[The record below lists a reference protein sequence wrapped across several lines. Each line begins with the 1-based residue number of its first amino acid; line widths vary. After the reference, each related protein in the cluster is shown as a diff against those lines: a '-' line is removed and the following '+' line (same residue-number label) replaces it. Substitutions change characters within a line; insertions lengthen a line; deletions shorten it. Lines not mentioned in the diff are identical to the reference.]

1 MQNQSSSTSLNF
13 LARLGR
19 AAVVSCIVAC
29 QLFVGVAAVRAEIID
44 RVLAVV
50 DGAVITLSDVTA
62 ASELGLVPED
72 VADDRIGAVLARLIS
87 RQLILTEVDRYTPSE
102 PTEQAISQEVETVR
116 ARFPSEEAYAS
127 ALTRS
132 GLDDKR
138 LRLLL
143 RDSLRI
149 RAYLEQRFPVP
160 PAGEEELRRYYNEH
174 LQEFAQAG
182 QPAPFENVRTRIEQ
196 AVVSARREVLVDDW
210 VNGLRRRADINNV
223 YLARR

>member
-1 MQNQSSSTSLNF
+1 MQNPGSSNSKNL
-13 LARLGR
+13 LARFGH
-19 AAVVSCIVAC
+19 AAAMSCIVPYV
-29 QLFVGVAAVRAEIID
+29 LLVGVATIRAEIID

-62 ASELGLVPED
+62 ASELGLVPEEA
-72 VADDRIGAVLARLIS
+72 ADDRIGAVLARLIN
-87 RQLILTEVDRYTPSE
+87 RQLILREVDRYTPSE
-102 PTEQAISQEVETVR
+102 PTEEAVDQEVATVR
-116 ARFPSEEAYAS
+116 ARFTSPEAYAS

-149 RAYLEQRFPVP
+149 RAYVEQRFSVP
-160 PAGEEELRRYYNEH
+160 PPGDEELRRYYSEH

-182 QPAPFENVRTRIEQ
+182 QPAPFENVRTQIDQ
-196 AVVSARREVLVDDW
+196 AVVSARRETLVDDW
-210 VNGLRRRADINNV
+210 VNGLRRRADIINV

>member
-1 MQNQSSSTSLNF
+1 MQNPSSSKSNHL
-13 LARLGR
+13 LARFKY
-19 AAVVSCIVAC
+19 AAAMSCIVPYV
-29 QLFVGVAAVRAEIID
+29 LFVGGAAVRAEIID

-50 DGAVITLSDVTA
+50 DGAVIMLSDATA

-72 VADDRIGAVLARLIS
+72 SADDRIGAVLSRLIN
-87 RQLILTEVDRYTPSE
+87 RQLILREVDRYTPSE
-102 PTEQAISQEVETVR
+102 PTDQAVDQEGETVR
-116 ARFPSEEAYAS
+116 ARFTSAEAYAS

-132 GLDDKR
+132 GLDEKR

-149 RAYLEQRFPVP
+149 RAYVEQRFAVP
-160 PAGEEELRRYYNEH
+160 PPGEEELRRYYSEH

-182 QPAPFENVRTRIEQ
+182 QPASFENVRTQIEQ
-196 AVVSARREVLVDDW
+196 AIVRARREMLIDDW
-210 VNGLRRRADINNV
+210 VNGLRRRADISNV

>member
-1 MQNQSSSTSLNF
+1 MRNPGSSNSKNL
-13 LARLGR
+13 LARFGH
-19 AAVVSCIVAC
+19 AAAMSCIVPYV
-29 QLFVGVAAVRAEIID
+29 LLVGVATIRAEIID

-62 ASELGLVPED
+62 ASELGLVPEEA
-72 VADDRIGAVLARLIS
+72 ADDRIGAVLARLIN
-87 RQLILTEVDRYTPSE
+87 RQLILREVDRYTPSE
-102 PTEQAISQEVETVR
+102 PTEEAVDQEVETVR
-116 ARFPSEEAYAS
+116 ARFTSAEAYAS

-149 RAYLEQRFPVP
+149 RAYVEQRFSVP
-160 PAGEEELRRYYNEH
+160 PPGDEELRRYYSEH

-182 QPAPFENVRTRIEQ
+182 QPAPFENVRTQIDQ
-196 AVVSARREVLVDDW
+196 AVVSARRETLVDDW
-210 VNGLRRRADINNV
+210 VNGLRRRADIINV

>member
-1 MQNQSSSTSLNF
+1 MQNPGSSNSKNL
-13 LARLGR
+13 LARFGH
-19 AAVVSCIVAC
+19 AVAMSCIVPYV
-29 QLFVGVAAVRAEIID
+29 LLVGVATIRAEIID

-62 ASELGLVPED
+62 ASELGLVPEEA
-72 VADDRIGAVLARLIS
+72 ADDRIGAVLARLIN
-87 RQLILTEVDRYTPSE
+87 RQLILREVDRYTPSE
-102 PTEQAISQEVETVR
+102 PTEEAVDQEVETVR
-116 ARFPSEEAYAS
+116 ARFTSAEAYAS

-149 RAYLEQRFPVP
+149 RAYVEQRFSVP
-160 PAGEEELRRYYNEH
+160 PPGDEELRRYYSEH

-182 QPAPFENVRTRIEQ
+182 QPAPFENVRTQIEQ
-196 AVVSARREVLVDDW
+196 AVVSARRETLVDDW
-210 VNGLRRRADINNV
+210 VNGLRRRADIINV